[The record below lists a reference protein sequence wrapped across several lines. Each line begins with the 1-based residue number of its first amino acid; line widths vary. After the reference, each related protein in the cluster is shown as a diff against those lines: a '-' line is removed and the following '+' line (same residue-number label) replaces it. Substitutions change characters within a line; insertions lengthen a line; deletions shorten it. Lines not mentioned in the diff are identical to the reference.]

1 MELVFHCLNAVLLAL
16 LAAAFVWIQ
25 CWIGGTRLVF
35 SMPAYGL
42 LALAGLLSILLIE
55 KGRARP
61 RISCL
66 LTATILGGYVLV
78 RAARSPTDFLWWS
91 DYFMVTACL
100 IAYLLVAL
108 YLESNRLRTA
118 LVVVFFVMVA
128 AQFFWPGSAFR
139 QFALGDNHMAFG
151 FMRPN
156 MGRRASGF
164 FISSISL
171 AGYLE
176 AAGVI
181 ALSMACWS
189 RWQGWLRGL
198 AGMVAALCWAGVAV
212 TGSRGGYLS
221 TIVSLLAFAV
231 LSLVIVRRLNPEMF
245 GPTAAIGGILFGA
258 LLIGAPFLMSKNDML
273 RRRLT
278 LLTGQ
283 MGGNQQDARI
293 YNWQA
298 ALDQFRQAPLLGTGA
313 GTHLYYGRMFR
324 RPELQADPVH
334 AHSDYLELL
343 AEYGVAGGA
352 AMALFLI
359 THLWSGW
366 RSISRLIEIE
376 LQDRY
381 RSRTTALALQ
391 VGALSAVAAYLAHSA
406 IDFNLH
412 IPANAL
418 LFAMI
423 FGILANPGI
432 EERRERSRSETG
444 EKPHKH
450 RSRGIRIVYGAA
462 LPALGVLLILSGVWL
477 RLPVLP
483 LPGALQPRPL
493 RGENLGEQARVA
505 LRNGSFPEAIDLGRH
520 ALALQTRNPEI
531 YFTMGEANRA
541 MARSLTSRTLRRP
554 YYEAAA
560 ESYRN
565 GLKIFPK
572 DENLLVRL
580 GQALDGLNEF
590 PEAAEAYK
598 KAIELDPN
606 LGVLHVYY
614 AAHLRACGRTE
625 EAQAELTAGEDLAKR
640 NLAPLMENAL
650 ARPKNEEEA
659 KIR

>member
-1 MELVFHCLNAVLLAL
+1 MNAVLLAL

-61 RISCL
+61 RITCL
-66 LTATILGGYVLV
+66 LATTLLGGYVLV
-78 RAARSPTDFLWWS
+78 RAVRSPTDFLWWS

-100 IAYLLVAL
+100 IAYLLIAL
-108 YLESNRLRTA
+108 YLESPRLRTA
-118 LVVVFFVMVA
+118 LAVVFFALVA
-128 AQFFWPGSAFR
+128 AQLFWPGSAFR

-151 FMRPN
+151 FVRPN
-156 MGRRASGF
+156 LGRRASGF

-176 AAGVI
+176 AVGVI

-189 RWQGWLRGL
+189 RWQGWLRGI
-198 AGMVAALCWAGVAV
+198 AGMIAALCWAGVAV

-221 TIVSLLAFAV
+221 TAVSLVAFAA
-231 LSLVIVRRLNPEMF
+231 LSLVIVRRLNPDMF
-245 GPTAAIGGILFGA
+245 GPAAAIGGILLGA
-258 LLIGAPFLMSKNDML
+258 VLIGAPLLMSKNEML
-273 RRRLT
+273 RQRLT
-278 LLTGQ
+278 LLAGQ
-283 MGGNQQDARI
+283 MGGTQQDARI

-298 ALDQFRQAPLLGTGA
+298 ARDQFRQAPWLGTGA
-313 GTHLYYGRMFR
+313 GTHLYYGRLFR

-343 AEYGVAGGA
+343 AEYGVVGGA
-352 AMALFLI
+352 LMALFLI

-366 RSISRLIEIE
+366 RSISRLIGIE
-376 LQDRY
+376 LEDRY
-381 RSRTTALALQ
+381 RSRPTALALQ

-423 FGILANPGI
+423 FGMLASPGI
-432 EERRERSRSETG
+432 EERRVRSRSDPGET
-444 EKPHKH
+444 PHK
-450 RSRGIRIVYGAA
+450 SSYRGIRMAYGAA
-462 LPALGVLLILSGVWL
+462 LPALGVLLILSGIWL

-483 LPGALQPRPL
+483 LPGALQPPPL
-493 RGENLGEQARVA
+493 RGEILGEQARVA
-505 LRNGSFPEAIDLGRH
+505 LRNGAYAEAIDLGRR
-520 ALALQTRNPEI
+520 ALALQQRDPEI
-531 YFTMGEANRA
+531 YFTAGEANRA
-541 MARSLTSRTLRRP
+541 MARSLTNRTLRRP
-554 YYEAAA
+554 YYETAVEA
-560 ESYRN
+560 YRN

-580 GQALDGLNEF
+580 GQALDGLSQF
-590 PEAAEAYK
+590 PEAGEAYK
-598 KAIELDPN
+598 KAIELDAN
-606 LGVLHVYY
+606 LGVLHAYY

-625 EAQAELTAGEDLAKR
+625 EAKAELTVGEDLAKR